1 MFTKFRTFLNNLNG
15 WQRIYVSIVVL
26 VLTPMAVYEAK
37 TTIQHRVSDVT
48 FYKSM
53 PTELKNFLDEK
64 KIEFSSQN
72 AALPQSKTSIDWNK
86 VPTEYDVSKIPV
98 VDASQTIVAW
108 KIPYDGGD
116 FMMKFPKDLDEK
128 TMNEVGDKVHK
139 FLDSDAAKRYWSY
152 VFKTIIFE
160 HVMVALVILLA
171 GYAFAWN
178 FRGFVKK

>member
-1 MFTKFRTFLNNLNG
+1 MFLKTRNFFNSLNG
-15 WQRIYVSIVVL
+15 WQRIYVTIVVL
-26 VLTPMAVYEAK
+26 VITPMAIYDAK

-53 PTELKNFLDEK
+53 PVELKNYLKEK
-64 KIEFSSQN
+64 KIEFSPQKP
-72 AALPQSKTSIDWNK
+72 ALAQSPSSIDWSK
-86 VPTEYDVSKIPV
+86 VPTEDSPLNLEV
-98 VDASQTIVAW
+98 VAW
-108 KIPYDGGD
+108 TIPYDGGE
-116 FMMKFPKDLDEK
+116 FMLKFPKDLDEK
-128 TMNEVGDKVHK
+128 TMNEVGDRVHK

-152 VFKTIIFE
+152 VFKAIIFE

>member
-1 MFTKFRTFLNNLNG
+1 MLLKILNYFNSLNG

-26 VLTPMAVYEAK
+26 VLTPMAIYEAK
-37 TTIQHRVSDVT
+37 TTIEHRVSDAT

-53 PTELKNFLDEK
+53 PVELKNYLEEK
-64 KIEFSSQN
+64 KIEFS
-72 AALPQSKTSIDWNK
+72 PQKPAQSPSNIDWSK
-86 VPTEYDVSKIPV
+86 VPTEDSPLSFDV
-98 VDASQTIVAW
+98 VAW

-128 TMNEVGDKVHK
+128 TMNEVGVKVHK

-160 HVMVALVILLA
+160 HVMVALAILLA
-171 GYAFAWN
+171 GYAFVWN